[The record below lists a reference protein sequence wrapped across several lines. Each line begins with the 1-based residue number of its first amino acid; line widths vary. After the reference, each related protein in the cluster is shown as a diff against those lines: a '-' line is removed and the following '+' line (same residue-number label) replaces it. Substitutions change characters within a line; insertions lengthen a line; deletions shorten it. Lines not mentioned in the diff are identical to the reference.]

1 MTKVNMNTN
10 TVDNDEYAFLKRQK
24 EQELY
29 WLNYYKRKQELEK
42 QHNRV
47 YDEKTFAKLYHTP
60 TTDQYK
66 NGNNSN

>member
-1 MTKVNMNTN
+1 MTKVNTN
-10 TVDNDEYAFLKRQK
+10 TVENDEYAFLKRQK

-47 YDEKTFAKLYHTP
+47 YDEKTFAKLYHIP
-60 TTDQYK
+60 TADQYK

>member
-1 MTKVNMNTN
+1 MTKVNKN
-10 TVDNDEYAFLKRQK
+10 TVENDEYAFLKRQK

-29 WLNYYKRKQELEK
+29 WLNYYKRKQELEN

-60 TTDQYK
+60 TADQYK

>member
-1 MTKVNMNTN
+1 MTKVSTN
-10 TVDNDEYAFLKRQK
+10 TVENDEYAFLKRQK

-60 TTDQYK
+60 TADQYK